1 MSLHMEIWNSGE
13 KEKMM
18 NECENF
24 IFYFMIIKYLQSVFR
39 SFKKTTLSSILFI
52 DDSENRRTQKS
63 VMLMKRKWLCIDQR
77 KEHKANIFF
86 KLDSLL

>member
-1 MSLHMEIWNSGE
+1 
-13 KEKMM
+13 MM

-63 VMLMKRKWLCIDQR
+63 VMLMKRK
-77 KEHKANIFF
+77 
-86 KLDSLL
+86 